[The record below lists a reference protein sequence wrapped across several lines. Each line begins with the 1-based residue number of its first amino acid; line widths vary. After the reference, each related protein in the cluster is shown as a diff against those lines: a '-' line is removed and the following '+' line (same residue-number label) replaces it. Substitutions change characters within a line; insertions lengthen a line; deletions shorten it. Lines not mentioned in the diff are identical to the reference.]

1 MFSLNNTVPF
11 VLMTSETQY
20 KKPVIRKAKFIN
32 KKKRPTRSYKK
43 NHRTT
48 NKDRRHEQRR
58 YKS

>member
-11 VLMTSETQY
+11 VLTTDETQY
-20 KKPVIRKAKFIN
+20 KKPVMRKAKFVN
-32 KKKRPTRSYKK
+32 KKIHPTRGYKK

-58 YKS
+58 